1 MAIEEIAQNALKALL
16 YEVVTNPKPGLVDPA
31 DVGSHPDMNVYMF
44 IDSSLSLEKYF
55 VQAAEIGFN
64 FTGQDLR
71 QMFELLRQAGI
82 KAEKAMLAAT
92 NNVNTHKGAVFS
104 LGLFVCACAYCQ
116 KHGGNEFEVIQ
127 MMTKGLVKHD
137 LGEKSETAG
146 ERQFLQYGKGGVRA
160 EAEAGYPLVR
170 SVALPFL
177 AQTSGDLNTRLLD
190 TLMEIVS
197 EIEDKIKN
205 SESVILFEYQ
215 GLTVAEVSEL
225 RKKLREAQGEVRV
238 YKNTLLKRALDDLN
252 IDLNGFLEGP
262 NAIMFGAELLEP
274 IKVIANF
281 AKEHDKMQIR
291 VGIIN
296 GDVAELSVINEYAAI
311 PSYEGLLTMLA
322 AGMMEHVRNLA
333 IGLNMYAEKLE
344 N

>member
-1 MAIEEIAQNALKALL
+1 MLDILDIGYYEPAGAYQAPKEFTSPEMSFQIHLKHQTQQKKYAPITLIRNIHYRLMSPDVSHQWKSQAVETTESFDKLL
-16 YEVVTNPKPGLVDPA
+16 DLDHWNSLANGSAFDNQSVVYTVDYTKIKIGDYVPNNQVYFNTADAEVSA
-31 DVGSHPDMNVYMF
+31 DGTHETVYR
-44 IDSSLSLEKYF
+44 YF
-55 VQAAEIGFN
+55 YYGMTDEN
-64 FTGQDLR
+64 D
-71 QMFELLRQAGI
+71 EGI

-127 MMTKGLVKHD
+127 MMTRGLVKHD

-197 EIEDKIKN
+197 EIEDSNLIKRAGLARKLYGKIK
-205 SESVILFEYQ
+205 
-215 GLTVAEVSEL
+215 
-225 RKKLREAQGEVRV
+225 
-238 YKNTLLKRALDDLN
+238 
-252 IDLNGFLEGP
+252 
-262 NAIMFGAELLEP
+262 
-274 IKVIANF
+274 
-281 AKEHDKMQIR
+281 
-291 VGIIN
+291 
-296 GDVAELSVINEYAAI
+296 
-311 PSYEGLLTMLA
+311 
-322 AGMMEHVRNLA
+322 
-333 IGLNMYAEKLE
+333 
-344 N
+344 

>member
-1 MAIEEIAQNALKALL
+1 MSVEEIAQNALKALL
-16 YEVVTNPKPGLVDPA
+16 YEVVTNPKPGLVDPV
-31 DVGSHPDMNVYMF
+31 DVSSHPDMNVYMF

-71 QMFELLRQAGI
+71 QMFELLRQTGI

-127 MMTKGLVKHD
+127 MMTRGLVKHD

-197 EIEDKIKN
+197 EIEDSNLI
-205 SESVILFEYQ
+205 
-215 GLTVAEVSEL
+215 
-225 RKKLREAQGEVRV
+225 
-238 YKNTLLKRALDDLN
+238 KRAGNVEVIDWSHKQAQKYLALGGYGSQAGKQFMLELNRIFKEKNYSLGGSADLL
-252 IDLNGFLEGP
+252 IITIFMAL
-262 NAIMFGAELLEP
+262 
-274 IKVIANF
+274 
-281 AKEHDKMQIR
+281 QR
-291 VGIIN
+291 GI
-296 GDVAELSVINEYAAI
+296 L
-311 PSYEGLLTMLA
+311 
-322 AGMMEHVRNLA
+322 
-333 IGLNMYAEKLE
+333 
-344 N
+344 

>member
-197 EIEDKIKN
+197 EIEDSNLI
-205 SESVILFEYQ
+205 
-215 GLTVAEVSEL
+215 
-225 RKKLREAQGEVRV
+225 
-238 YKNTLLKRALDDLN
+238 KRAGNVEVIDWSHKQAQKYLALGGYGTRAGKQFMLELNCIFKEKNYSLGGSADLL
-252 IDLNGFLEGP
+252 IITIFMGL
-262 NAIMFGAELLEP
+262 
-274 IKVIANF
+274 
-281 AKEHDKMQIR
+281 QR
-291 VGIIN
+291 GII
-296 GDVAELSVINEYAAI
+296 
-311 PSYEGLLTMLA
+311 
-322 AGMMEHVRNLA
+322 
-333 IGLNMYAEKLE
+333 
-344 N
+344 

>member
-170 SVALPFL
+170 SVAL
-177 AQTSGDLNTRLLD
+177 NTRLLD

-197 EIEDKIKN
+197 EIEDSNLI
-205 SESVILFEYQ
+205 
-215 GLTVAEVSEL
+215 
-225 RKKLREAQGEVRV
+225 
-238 YKNTLLKRALDDLN
+238 KRAGNVEVIDWSHKQAQKYLVLGGYGTQAGKQFMLELNRIFKEKNYSLGGSADLL
-252 IDLNGFLEGP
+252 IITIFMGL
-262 NAIMFGAELLEP
+262 
-274 IKVIANF
+274 
-281 AKEHDKMQIR
+281 QR
-291 VGIIN
+291 GII
-296 GDVAELSVINEYAAI
+296 
-311 PSYEGLLTMLA
+311 
-322 AGMMEHVRNLA
+322 
-333 IGLNMYAEKLE
+333 
-344 N
+344 